1 MPILI
6 DRNVPEDVA
15 GLFIDRGHRVE
26 FSRTFL
32 GPDAPDERIAARADD
47 LAAIVVTWDKGFS
60 RLIARAAIGHRQPY
74 RHAGRISFV
83 DCRYQIGRRRLER
96 YIEVIEL
103 EWSRAQERR
112 DQRLIVTIRP
122 HQCVFEG

>member
-15 GLFIDRGHRVE
+15 RLFVDRSHHVQ
-26 FSRTFL
+26 FSRHEL
-32 GPDAPDERIAARADD
+32 EPEAPDEEIARRADVGR
-47 LAAIVVTWDKGFS
+47 AVVVTWDKDFS
-60 RLIARAAIGHRQPY
+60 RLIARAAIGVRQPY

-83 DCRYQIGRRRLER
+83 GCRYVIGRRRLER
-96 YIEVIEL
+96 YIEIIEL
-103 EWSRAQERR
+103 EWSRAQARR
-112 DQRLIVTIRP
+112 DTRLIVTIRP